1 MVQSSFVP
9 FKQSLIFSFTPIDR
23 NKTLELRFDKDY
35 REFGRLS
42 LKLDSQYLSSR
53 FEIEKW
59 FELEHIEKGSKAM
72 ARISITVMKYTVES
86 SRSRPSLK
94 QNNFFETNKPM
105 EGSPRLSYITNRL
118 SNYGKSN
125 NYKSIYEDKHYSEHH
140 SIADYHNSDYMSA
153 PNPSISSRHLDLK
166 INLQN
171 AVKHMEAEIS
181 PKEHSL
187 SMKSREHK
195 FDLPIAKEPLTYRD
209 REPQEKRP
217 ASRKTKSLE
226 KPINLL
232 LGLEKDLK
240 FSKFDQP
247 EDPKPNSSSR
257 RSIEVLEDENKE
269 LKSSIRRYEE
279 RESEL
284 RKKDGAEK
292 YIEHVLKDGNTK
304 LKKENRK
311 MEQLIWDM
319 ERTRDKYESQSRK
332 TTEKLDHYIAK
343 CSSLE
348 RELAFTQ
355 NQLSLWKSK
364 SEIIKLLENE
374 LEGLRRIMKER
385 DRSGDMERIL
395 TKKRTEFEKAL
406 RDLQEENIKYREKLE
421 RLEDEKE
428 DILRKSHQVRLEKE
442 KVVSENISL
451 KARIAA
457 LEMNEEQL
465 RSLGEQKQE
474 VYEEI
479 EMLRSTNKQLRD
491 LIMDQ
496 KNTLSHN
503 EEKEDE
509 RFTETINKLQRK
521 VEGINSQSL
530 SHLQNVHSYLVNN
543 FDLKNNLEKLEEA
556 YGLDEED
563 SDVEIQ
569 EPEVEISRKASLNV
583 EAEIERNQDMIKT
596 FTDNNRRLEKY
607 IHDAKTLKRENIT
620 SGGKFKSV
628 DFHINGVGPLKS
640 TQSASILTKPKIE
653 RSEDLGRKQ
662 IYLPVKDDTIDL
674 KLGEYINAN
683 AEARKLSSLFKR
695 KIPGIYLFG
704 TRRVTLKVENG
715 KLYIKAGQSYL
726 SIESFVSLNLDLEHE
741 RMLAE
746 NFKFKKMKDRQV
758 AQY

>member
-1 MVQSSFVP
+1 MIRILM
-9 FKQSLIFSFTPIDR
+9 K
-23 NKTLELRFDKDY
+23 LRVF
-35 REFGRLS
+35 
-42 LKLDSQYLSSR
+42 
-53 FEIEKW
+53 
-59 FELEHIEKGSKAM
+59 
-72 ARISITVMKYTVES
+72 
-86 SRSRPSLK
+86 
-94 QNNFFETNKPM
+94 
-105 EGSPRLSYITNRL
+105 
-118 SNYGKSN
+118 
-125 NYKSIYEDKHYSEHH
+125 
-140 SIADYHNSDYMSA
+140 
-153 PNPSISSRHLDLK
+153 
-166 INLQN
+166 
-171 AVKHMEAEIS
+171 
-181 PKEHSL
+181 
-187 SMKSREHK
+187 
-195 FDLPIAKEPLTYRD
+195 
-209 REPQEKRP
+209 
-217 ASRKTKSLE
+217 
-226 KPINLL
+226 
-232 LGLEKDLK
+232 
-240 FSKFDQP
+240 
-247 EDPKPNSSSR
+247 
-257 RSIEVLEDENKE
+257 
-269 LKSSIRRYEE
+269 
-279 RESEL
+279 L
-284 RKKDGAEK
+284 R
-292 YIEHVLKDGNTK
+292 
-304 LKKENRK
+304 
-311 MEQLIWDM
+311 
-319 ERTRDKYESQSRK
+319 
-332 TTEKLDHYIAK
+332 LDHYIAK

-385 DRSGDMERIL
+385 DRSGDMERII

-496 KNTLSHN
+496 KNTVSHN
-503 EEKEDE
+503 EEKDDE
-509 RFTETINKLQRK
+509 RFAETINKLQRK

-556 YGLDEED
+556 YGLDDED
-563 SDVEIQ
+563 SDVEIE
-569 EPEVEISRKASLNV
+569 EPEVEVSRKASLNV

-607 IHDAKTLKRENIT
+607 IHDAKTLKRENLA
-620 SGGKFKSV
+620 SGKFKSV
-628 DFHINGVGPLKS
+628 DFHINGVGALKS

-662 IYLPVKDDTIDL
+662 IYLPIKDDLIDL

-746 NFKFKKMKDRQV
+746 NFKFKKMKDRPV

>member
-1 MVQSSFVP
+1 MDPEVYKLIISVREVTERNRTLTFVNCRIKFNQMVQSSFVP

-385 DRSGDMERIL
+385 DRSDDMERIL

-406 RDLQEENIKYREKLE
+406 RDLQEENIKYREKLVNE
-421 RLEDEKE
+421 GR
-428 DILRKSHQVRLEKE
+428 IL
-442 KVVSENISL
+442 N
-451 KARIAA
+451 
-457 LEMNEEQL
+457 
-465 RSLGEQKQE
+465 
-474 VYEEI
+474 
-479 EMLRSTNKQLRD
+479 
-491 LIMDQ
+491 
-496 KNTLSHN
+496 
-503 EEKEDE
+503 
-509 RFTETINKLQRK
+509 
-521 VEGINSQSL
+521 
-530 SHLQNVHSYLVNN
+530 
-543 FDLKNNLEKLEEA
+543 
-556 YGLDEED
+556 
-563 SDVEIQ
+563 
-569 EPEVEISRKASLNV
+569 
-583 EAEIERNQDMIKT
+583 
-596 FTDNNRRLEKY
+596 
-607 IHDAKTLKRENIT
+607 
-620 SGGKFKSV
+620 
-628 DFHINGVGPLKS
+628 
-640 TQSASILTKPKIE
+640 
-653 RSEDLGRKQ
+653 
-662 IYLPVKDDTIDL
+662 
-674 KLGEYINAN
+674 
-683 AEARKLSSLFKR
+683 
-695 KIPGIYLFG
+695 
-704 TRRVTLKVENG
+704 
-715 KLYIKAGQSYL
+715 
-726 SIESFVSLNLDLEHE
+726 
-741 RMLAE
+741 
-746 NFKFKKMKDRQV
+746 
-758 AQY
+758 